1 MRRQVAC
8 RRVATAFVLVLLPRV
23 LSARGFRERLRR
35 SCDTLNQGVRKLKSE
50 LLDAS
55 LPPKEEG
62 YVAHGFLLCI
72 LCVKLFVTQN
82 ERGSFSGCHEGALS
96 FRTCC
101 TLDPKSNR
109 QHASKTRLGTLPGSK
124 RGYLGSSRNLSFQ
137 GRVGNDVGSG
147 APTSPFVSRPLHRM
161 RVFLDVRKTAFK
173 LNSHNAECF
182 CHDDATPTE

>member
-82 ERGSFSGCHEGALS
+82 ERGRRIVQTSVAATRELFHFVPAAPWIRKATDNTLQKRVWARCPGPNVDTWAALGICR
-96 FRTCC
+96 FRE
-101 TLDPKSNR
+101 
-109 QHASKTRLGTLPGSK
+109 
-124 RGYLGSSRNLSFQ
+124 
-137 GRVGNDVGSG
+137 GSG
-147 APTSPFVSRPLHRM
+147 F
-161 RVFLDVRKTAFK
+161 D
-173 LNSHNAECF
+173 
-182 CHDDATPTE
+182 